1 MIRIQN
7 IYYMLAYAFQVL
19 HEQGYKDVATEDFE
33 NTAELLSAILC
44 RGVSVQ
50 IKRGLCRQYITNEEP
65 LGSPRG
71 KIEIGESIKTQAIR
85 KKQLVC
91 SYDEFSVDAYTNR
104 IIKATMMLLLR
115 ANIAKARKK
124 ELRKLLIYF
133 DGVSVLDIHTINW
146 DIQYDRNNQTYRMI
160 IEICYLVIKGL
171 LQTTADGSTRIMD
184 YADDQTMAKLYE
196 KFILGYF
203 QREHPEIKAYS
214 PQIAWQV
221 TDGYKTLLPTMQSDI
236 VISNRK
242 TKKTLIIDAKYYSH
256 NMQMKAPYMTQTLH
270 SGNLYQIFTY
280 VKNWSAAPDET
291 ISGMLLYARTD
302 DGIQPD
308 NDYQMSGN
316 QISVKTL
323 DLDSNFT
330 EIAAQLDA
338 IAERIM

>member
-1 MIRIQN
+1 MIRVQN

-91 SYDEFSVDAYTNR
+91 AYDEFSVDTYTNR
-104 IIKATMMLLLR
+104 IIKTTMELLLR
-115 ANIAKARKK
+115 ANISKSRKK
-124 ELRKLLIYF
+124 EMRKLLIFF
-133 DGVSVLDIHTINW
+133 DGVGILDTHNINW

-160 IEICYLVIKGL
+160 IAVCHLVIKGL
-171 LQTTADGSTRIMD
+171 LQTSVDGSTRIMD
-184 YADDQTMAKLYE
+184 YADDQTMARLYE

-203 QREHPEIKAYS
+203 QQEHPEIKAYS

-221 TDGYKTLLPTMQSDI
+221 TDGYRTLLPTMQSDI
-236 VISNRK
+236 VISSKTTRK
-242 TKKTLIIDAKYYSH
+242 VLIIDAKFYSH

-291 ISGMLLYARTD
+291 VSGMLLYARTD
-302 DGIQPD
+302 GTIQPD

-323 DLDSNFT
+323 DLNSEFAV
-330 EIAAQLDA
+330 IAAQLDA
-338 IAERIM
+338 IAERIK

>member
-50 IKRGLCRQYITNEEP
+50 IKRGLCRQYITSEEP
-65 LGSPRG
+65 LSSPRG

-91 SYDEFSVDAYTNR
+91 AYDEFSVDAYTNR
-104 IIKATMMLLLR
+104 IIKTTMELLLR
-115 ANIAKARKK
+115 ANISKIRKK
-124 ELRKLLIYF
+124 GLRKLLIFF
-133 DGVSVLDIHTINW
+133 DGVSVLDIRTINW
-146 DIQYDRNNQTYRMI
+146 EIQYDRNNQTYRMI
-160 IEICYLVIKGL
+160 IAICQFVIKGL

-203 QREHPEIKAYS
+203 QKEHSEIKAYS
-214 PQIAWQV
+214 PQIAWRV
-221 TDGYKTLLPTMQSDI
+221 TDGYRNLLPTMQSDI
-236 VISNRK
+236 VISNSK
-242 TKKTLIIDAKYYSH
+242 AKKTLIIDAKFYSH
-256 NMQMKAPYMTQTLH
+256 NLQTKAPYMTQTIH

-280 VKNWSAAPDET
+280 VKNWDAAPGET
-291 ISGMLLYARTD
+291 ISGMLLYAGTD
-302 DGIQPD
+302 DTIQPD
-308 NDYQMSGN
+308 NDYQMNGN

-323 DLDSNFT
+323 DLNCDFAV
-330 EIAAQLDA
+330 IAAQLNA
-338 IAERIM
+338 IAERIK